1 MPSEGCGAPARTA
14 PHDKRGSNKRGQRR
28 EHDEQRIQDRH
39 YRTSPWN
46 VTLPVS
52 DIDVGL
58 TICTAL
64 SLPGDKLRSAGSTGR
79 LIATANLYTL
89 PGDLH
94 VTGVGMA
101 ATVVTVER
109 EIAPSEAADIA
120 VVYDPPLE
128 VSPQSSKDAVH
139 VQIEIGYIS
148 HQPAAPNLLL
158 DTVTS
163 VRVD

>member
-1 MPSEGCGAPARTA
+1 VRPPIPRTA

-101 ATVVTVER
+101 ATVVWNGRLHLPRRPTL
-109 EIAPSEAADIA
+109 
-120 VVYDPPLE
+120 PL
-128 VSPQSSKDAVH
+128 STTRRWK
-139 VQIEIGYIS
+139 
-148 HQPAAPNLLL
+148 
-158 DTVTS
+158 
-163 VRVD
+163 